1 MSASRLRVIQWTTGY
16 VGRRTLRA
24 IVRHPNLELVGVF
37 THTSDKAGRD
47 AADLCG
53 ADEDTGVVA
62 TTDVDA
68 LLALRPDA
76 CSYNP
81 MWPDTD
87 TLCAL
92 LDSGVN
98 VCSTAGFI
106 TGRSM
111 GEEAERRLLA
121 AAERG
126 RSTMF
131 GTGINPGFANLF
143 ALLSTQICD
152 RVEQI
157 RGLESADA
165 STYDSKHTQESVGFG
180 QRLDALDLLERTRAG
195 SAVFADAVAMMADGL
210 DVELDAITFGCR
222 LRGRDR

>member
-1 MSASRLRVIQWTTGY
+1 MSGSRLRVIQWTTGN
-16 VGRRTLRA
+16 VGRRALRA

-37 THTSDKAGRD
+37 AHSSDKAGRD

-81 MWPDTD
+81 MWPDID
-87 TLCAL
+87 TPCAL

-111 GEEAERRLLA
+111 GEETERRLLA

-157 RGLESADA
+157 RVLESADA
-165 STYDSKHTQESVGFG
+165 STYARSTPKRASGSGSVSTLSTSWSGPG
-180 QRLDALDLLERTRAG
+180 PAARSSPTR
-195 SAVFADAVAMMADGL
+195 SP
-210 DVELDAITFGCR
+210 
-222 LRGRDR
+222 